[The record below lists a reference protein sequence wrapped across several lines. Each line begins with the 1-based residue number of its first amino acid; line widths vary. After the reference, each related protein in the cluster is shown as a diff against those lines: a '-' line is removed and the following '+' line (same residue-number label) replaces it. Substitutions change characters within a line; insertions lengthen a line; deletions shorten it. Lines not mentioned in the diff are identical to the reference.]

1 MGPLCPIESICVL
14 PVQLSQDIEGQ
25 VEAVDGCPPGVLGIG
40 IWKGKRGASFTSLPE
55 DSLCDISTREVKGI
69 STGEE
74 VSPEEDPIR
83 VLEHE
88 LPSLLRVLAQLPCH
102 PSRRRRIDHDIGK
115 LIHPPGEGG

>member
-1 MGPLCPIESICVL
+1 MGPLCPIDPICVL
-14 PVQLSQDIEGQ
+14 PVQLPEDGERQ
-25 VEAVDGCPPGVLGIG
+25 VKTVDNCPPCVLGIG
-40 IWKGKRGASFTSLPE
+40 IWKGERGASFTGLPE
-55 DSLCDISTREVKGI
+55 DSLSDISTGEVTGI

-74 VSPEEDPIR
+74 VGPEEDPIR

-88 LPSLLRVLAQLPCH
+88 PSSLLRVLAQLPCH